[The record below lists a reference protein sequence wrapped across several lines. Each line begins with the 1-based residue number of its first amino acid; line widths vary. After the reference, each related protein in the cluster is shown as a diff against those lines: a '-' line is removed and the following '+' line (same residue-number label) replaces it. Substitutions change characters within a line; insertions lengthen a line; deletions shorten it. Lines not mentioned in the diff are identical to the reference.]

1 MLLYL
6 SCLLRCLKLA
16 TRERRDLAT
25 IQCEWRKAMWNRA
38 VCALAIFGLSG
49 LAMAE
54 DWPNWRGPDS
64 NGVSLERGLPLAWS
78 EDENIAWKARL
89 GGMGLSSP
97 IVYSNTI
104 VVTSQAGR
112 GVVREGNYP
121 TLGGRGGAIEER
133 SNRR

>member
-1 MLLYL
+1 
-6 SCLLRCLKLA
+6 
-16 TRERRDLAT
+16 
-25 IQCEWRKAMWNRA
+25 MWNRA

-97 IVYSNTI
+97 IV
-104 VVTSQAGR
+104 
-112 GVVREGNYP
+112 
-121 TLGGRGGAIEER
+121 
-133 SNRR
+133 